1 VRALVLAAG
10 QAIRLRPFT
19 VETPKCL
26 LDVGGRPILAHLL
39 DALAAQQI
47 AEAVIVTGY
56 LGEQIGAFMRGT
68 GVRCPFP
75 VTLVEN
81 PRYAETNNL
90 YSVWVSRERL
100 LGSAFVICYAD
111 ILFHPDI
118 LRACLEGPGDICLA
132 VSEEIHAESKKVAA
146 RGTRVRAVSKMVPPA
161 EVTGTFLG
169 IARFSSD
176 GGRLFFAEIEQL
188 TREGA
193 THEYYTA
200 ALERLIAKG
209 VPVHCSVTRGLS
221 WIDIDGPKELNQ
233 AREEVL
239 PRIVATHASR

>member
-1 VRALVLAAG
+1 MRALVLAAG

-19 VETPKCL
+19 VESPKCL
-26 LDVGGRPILAHLL
+26 LDVGGKPILAHLL
-39 DALAAQQI
+39 DALAVERI
-47 AEAVIVTGY
+47 TEVVIVTGY
-56 LGEQIGAFMRGT
+56 LGEQIRAFVRGT
-68 GVRCPFP
+68 GVRHPFP
-75 VTLVEN
+75 VTIVEN

-118 LRACLEGPGDICLA
+118 LKGCLEGPGEICLA
-132 VSEEIHAESKKVAA
+132 VSEEIHAESKKVTA
-146 RGTRVRAVSKMVPPA
+146 RGTRVLAVSKAVPAA

-176 GGRLFFAEIEQL
+176 GGRLFFAEIEQQ
-188 TREGA
+188 TQEGA

-209 VPVHCSVTRGLS
+209 VPVRCSVTTGLS
-221 WIDIDGPKELNQ
+221 WIDIDGPKELDR

>member
-1 VRALVLAAG
+1 MRALVLAAG

-39 DALAAQQI
+39 DALAAERI
-47 AEAVIVTGY
+47 VEAVIVTGY
-56 LGEQIGAFMRGT
+56 LGEHIRAFVRGAG
-68 GVRCPFP
+68 FP
-75 VTLVEN
+75 VTVVEN

-100 LGSAFVICYAD
+100 LGSPFVICYAD

-118 LRACLEGPGDICLA
+118 LKACLEGPGEICLA
-132 VSEEIHAESKKVAA
+132 VSREIYAESKKVTA
-146 RGTRVRAVSKMVPPA
+146 RETRVLAVSKTVPPA

-176 GGRLFFAEIEQL
+176 GGRLFLAEIEQL
-188 TREGA
+188 TQEGA
-193 THEYYTA
+193 TNEYYTA

-209 VPVHCSVTRGLS
+209 VPVHCSETTGLS
-221 WIDIDGPKELNQ
+221 WIDIDGPKELDR

>member
-39 DALAAQQI
+39 EALAVERI
-47 AEAVIVTGY
+47 AEAVIITGY
-56 LGEQIGAFMRGT
+56 LGEQIRAFVRGAG
-68 GVRCPFP
+68 FP
-75 VTLVEN
+75 VTVVEN

-90 YSVWVSRERL
+90 YSVWVGRDRL
-100 LGSAFVICYAD
+100 LGSPFVICYAD

-118 LRACLEGPGDICLA
+118 LKGCLEGPGDICLA
-132 VSEEIHAESKKVAA
+132 VSTEVHAESKKVTV
-146 RGTRVRAVSKMVPPA
+146 RGTRVLAVSKTVPPA

-176 GGRLFFAEIEQL
+176 GGRLFLAEIERL
-188 TREGA
+188 TQAGA
-193 THEYYTA
+193 TNEYYTA

-209 VPVHCSVTRGLS
+209 VPVHCSVTTGLP
-221 WIDIDGPKELNQ
+221 WIDIDGPQELDR